1 MLALPGTLG
10 QRSRAYLM
18 EMGPSFLPD
27 LYPYLSDQ
35 DADIRAALSDII
47 GAMGD
52 PEAIPRLSAL
62 LNDPSTRVAD
72 HANRAVER
80 LRRTTQA
87 RNSQ

>member
-1 MLALPGTLG
+1 VLALPGPLG
-10 QRSRAYLM
+10 SRSRSYLM
-18 EMGPSFLPD
+18 ELGRPVLPD

-47 GAMGD
+47 GALGD
-52 PEAIPRLSAL
+52 PDAIPRLSPL

-80 LRRTTQA
+80 LRRATQA
-87 RNSQ
+87 RNTP